1 MENFTNES
9 GEREDRKVDLRTS
22 QAYFSSKV
30 DEERDERA
38 NKKRAN
44 ARETNEDRVP
54 KTPNASAANEVSDNN
69 DNNTKK
75 SEKISEAKN
84 ETTGEQTIGGEK
96 MTLEAEHEAKT
107 EENADESPQAEEEM
121 SSEGENADP
130 SADVNLEAKVKKVMA
145 LFRDMQ
151 REFKPKED
159 PLMPLEL
166 EIAVVE
172 VEKWTREE
180 KNTETSFKV
189 MNAPSTNGV
198 MVKQTRGGLE
208 ICEECGG
215 EQKCFL
221 DGSIVT
227 TIKNDT
233 EMEGKWVRIESTTEA
248 PVCSKF
254 CIKQKALA
262 LKLMHVEKMK
272 RDLENVTE

>member
-1 MENFTNES
+1 M
-9 GEREDRKVDLRTS
+9 RR
-22 QAYFSSKV
+22 
-30 DEERDERA
+30 
-38 NKKRAN
+38 
-44 ARETNEDRVP
+44 
-54 KTPNASAANEVSDNN
+54 
-69 DNNTKK
+69 
-75 SEKISEAKN
+75 
-84 ETTGEQTIGGEK
+84 
-96 MTLEAEHEAKT
+96 
-107 EENADESPQAEEEM
+107 
-121 SSEGENADP
+121 
-130 SADVNLEAKVKKVMA
+130 
-145 LFRDMQ
+145 
-151 REFKPKED
+151 
-159 PLMPLEL
+159 
-166 EIAVVE
+166 
-172 VEKWTREE
+172 

-198 MVKQTRGGLE
+198 LVKQTREGLE

-233 EMEGKWVRIESTTEA
+233 EMEGKWVRIESTSEA